1 MKVIIEKEE
10 NGLEIASCEYVNG
23 GKQQTQYLR
32 EDYVYIR
39 VHDGA
44 VMIGAAKGLHPPA
57 TDREVAM
64 AHAFKSVK
72 ALCPVVKDA
81 A

>member
-1 MKVIIEKEE
+1 MIKMKVIIEKDV
-10 NGLEIASCEYVNG
+10 NDLEIASYEFV
-23 GKQQTQYLR
+23 
-32 EDYVYIR
+32 
-39 VHDGA
+39 
-44 VMIGAAKGLHPPA
+44 KGLHPAA

>member
-32 EDYVYIR
+32 EDYVFIR
-39 VHDGA
+39 AYDGA
-44 VMIGAAKGLHPPA
+44 VMIGDGEGLRPA
-57 TDREVAM
+57 NTDQEVAL
-64 AHAFKSVK
+64 AHAFQSVK
-72 ALCPVVKDA
+72 VLCPVVKDA